1 MTDVFISYASADRG
15 RAKIL
20 AESLA
25 GQGWSIWW
33 DRTIPPGRAFDEVIE
48 EALDAAKC
56 VVVLWSA
63 ASVASSWVKN
73 ESAEAMQRR
82 ILVPVLIEPVKIPL
96 EFRRLQAAD
105 LSGWNGTQSDPQFM
119 ELSRAI
125 QALAKRGTAPKSESG
140 RATPGP
146 ATRPPPVRA
155 QVERTETR
163 RPSVQRHSKAT
174 LAAVA
179 GVVLALLAVAYV
191 TYDTMNER
199 IAAEQEARRQA
210 EENAAEAARREAAQR
225 QKEEDR
231 RAKEAAAASARIVPA
246 PRPQTDTPP
255 RASAAPPIQIRGSWR
270 DTTWGHVAEFVQ
282 SGDTFRYTSSG
293 IACRGSF
300 RASGAGSIQGTR
312 VEVAYRTTMPSEGH
326 CTGTISPDGT
336 RMTTTC
342 VDSVCG
348 QFVSYSVRQ

>member
-1 MTDVFISYASADRG
+1 MADVFISYASADRD

-25 GQGWSIWW
+25 GQGWSVWW

-105 LSGWNGTQSDPQFM
+105 LSGWDGTPSDPQFM

-125 QALAKRGTAPKSESG
+125 QALANRGTAPQSASG
-140 RATPGP
+140 PAAPRP

-155 QVERTETR
+155 QRTEAR
-163 RPSVQRHSKAT
+163 RPSAQRQSKAT

-199 IAAEQEARRQA
+199 IAAEQEARREA
-210 EENAAEAARREAAQR
+210 EQNAADAARREAARR
-225 QKEEDR
+225 QDEEDR
-231 RAKEAAAASARIVPA
+231 RAKEAAAASARTVPA
-246 PRPQTDTPP
+246 PRPRTDTPP

-270 DTTWGHVAEFVQ
+270 DTTWGHLSEFVQ
-282 SGDTFRYTSSG
+282 NGDTFQYTSSG

-312 VEVAYRTTMPSEGH
+312 VEVEYRTTMPSEGR

-348 QFVSYSVRQ
+348 QFVSYAVRQ